1 MSLREVFEFP
11 EVVNDYAARCTAALV
26 VVLAVATILTPSP
39 QRIWLAA
46 ALAAGFALRVA
57 GGPRY
62 SPFGRLSVHLLAPRV
77 SAEPKLV
84 AGAPKRFAQTIG
96 LVMSSLALVLFAAG
110 LPAAGVAVLAALV
123 AAALAEAALGFCLGC
138 WIYGR
143 LQRAGLV
150 SEDACA
156 DCADIWARPGMERPE
171 TNPAKGAPAA
181 R

>member
-1 MSLREVFEFP
+1 MSVREVFAFP

-26 VVLAVATILTPSP
+26 VALAVLTIVAPSP
-39 QRIWLAA
+39 ARLWLAA
-46 ALAAGFALRVA
+46 ALVVGFALRVA

-84 AGAPKRFAQTIG
+84 AGAPKRFAQIIG
-96 LVMSSLALVLFAAG
+96 LVMSSIALGLFLGG
-110 LPAAGVAVLAALV
+110 LTTAGVVVLAALV

-150 SEDACA
+150 SADACV
-156 DCADIWARPGMERPE
+156 DCADIWARPGM
-171 TNPAKGAPAA
+171 TA
-181 R
+181 RN